1 MARWKGPWHLLPV
14 ALIFIA
20 AMVIAVGGIIRI
32 YDAGESCPDWPTCF
46 GTWGFDVS
54 PEDQA
59 IWWENNPEEIDSRGA
74 DHRYTT
80 FEIFT
85 EWIHRAIAGALLGP
99 LIILQY
105 LIVRAQRES
114 LSTRTHTLAGL
125 SLILV
130 IWQGFLGYV
139 TVKWDNEHWSV
150 ALHLASALIFTLALI
165 GLWISWRKD
174 NGYRWNLDTGPKTQA
189 HLRLSALSTLIVLFV
204 GAFVSTTES
213 ANLACGVSGFPD
225 SWPLCSGEIG
235 ILVQDVIAQSQFIHR
250 WLVLIV
256 GIVLLRIWMT
266 RSEWAPDIRTHRL
279 MSWGAGLYGLNVLL
293 GGAYVLSWTVDSGF
307 IEWLSVLH
315 LLLASGIFLIFSS
328 AILMA
333 RIDAIDSEE
342 E

>member
-1 MARWKGPWHLLPV
+1 MARWKGAWHLLPV

-20 AMVIAVGGIIRI
+20 AIVIAVGGIIRI

-46 GTWGFDVS
+46 GTWGFDIS
-54 PEDQA
+54 PEEQA

-85 EWIHRAIAGALLGP
+85 EWIHRAIAGVLLGP
-99 LIILQY
+99 MIILQY
-105 LIVRAQRES
+105 LIVRAQREN
-114 LSTRTHTLAGL
+114 LSKQTHTLAGL

-150 ALHLASALIFTLALI
+150 ALHLASALIFTLTLI

-174 NGYRWNLDTGPKTQA
+174 NGYRLNLDTGPKTQA
-189 HLRLSALSTLIVLFV
+189 NLRLSALSTLVVLFV

-213 ANLACGVSGFPD
+213 ANLSCGVSGFPN

-235 ILVQDVIAQSQFIHR
+235 VLVQDVIAQSQFIHR

-256 GIVLLRIWMT
+256 GFVLLRIWMT
-266 RSEWAPDIRTHRL
+266 RSEWSPDIRTHRL
-279 MSWGAGLYGLNVLL
+279 MSWGTGLYGLNVLL
-293 GGAYVLSWTVDSGF
+293 GGAYVLSWTADSGF

-328 AILMA
+328 AILMI
-333 RIDAIDSEE
+333 RLDSIDDEE

>member
-14 ALIFIA
+14 TLIFIA

-54 PEDQA
+54 SEDQA

-114 LSTRTHTLAGL
+114 LSNRTHTLAGL

-189 HLRLSALSTLIVLFV
+189 HLQLSALSTLIVLFV

-235 ILVQDVIAQSQFIHR
+235 VLVQDVIAQSQFIHR

-266 RSEWAPDIRTHRL
+266 RSEWSPDIRIRQL

-328 AILMA
+328 TILMA
-333 RIDAIDSEE
+333 RIDAKDSEE